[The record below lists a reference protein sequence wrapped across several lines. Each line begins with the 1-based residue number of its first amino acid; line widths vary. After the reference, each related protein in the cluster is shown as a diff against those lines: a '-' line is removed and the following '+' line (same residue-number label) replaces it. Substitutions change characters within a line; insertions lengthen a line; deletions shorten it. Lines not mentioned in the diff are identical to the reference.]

1 MRRASLVV
9 VGALIACVGLP
20 MHVAAQGERVLVGVE
35 GALLFPVTSPQVDR
49 FYPGATIS
57 AAAQFS
63 VTNHLMPLVRARGGV
78 LPLQPQTSS
87 DVPYLVSVVGGLRF
101 RPRGI
106 AHPEEPSRAS
116 CIWAEVDAGIAMW
129 SGLARPTFEAAIG
142 FGFLVDDVTMGP
154 VVRFVHVLSTTAS
167 DGPDPFLMTVG
178 LELLFGDAR

>member
-1 MRRASLVV
+1 MRTVSIALF
-9 VGALIACVGLP
+9 GALIACVALP
-20 MHVAAQGERVLVGVE
+20 TGVMAQGERVIVGVE
-35 GALLFPVTSPQVDR
+35 GAVLFPVTTPQVDR

-63 VTNHLMPLVRARGGV
+63 VTNYLMPLVRARGGV
-78 LPLQPQTSS
+78 LPLQPQVSA
-87 DVPYLVSVVGGLRF
+87 DLPYLVSLMGGLRF

-129 SGLARPTFEAAIG
+129 SGLARPTFEGAIG
-142 FGFLVDDVTMGP
+142 FGFLVDDVTLGP
-154 VVRFVHVLSTTAS
+154 VVRFVHVLSTTPS
-167 DGPDPFLMTVG
+167 DGPDPFSMTVG